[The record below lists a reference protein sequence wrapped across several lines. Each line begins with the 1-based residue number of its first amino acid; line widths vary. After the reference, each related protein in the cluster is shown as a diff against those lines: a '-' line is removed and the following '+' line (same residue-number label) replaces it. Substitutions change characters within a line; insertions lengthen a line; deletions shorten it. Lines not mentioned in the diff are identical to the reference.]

1 MKTCPYCAET
11 DLQDAAIVCKH
22 CSRDIA
28 PKIDVHERRIAI
40 VALAFIL
47 GVVGLGAWRMAVH
60 ITMPGAQVVE
70 SESPKF
76 QGHPAR

>member
-28 PKIDVHERRIAI
+28 PKVDVHERRIAV
-40 VALAFIL
+40 VALAFVL
-47 GVVGLGAWRMAVH
+47 GLVVLAAGTMAFRMAAP
-60 ITMPGAQVVE
+60 IKIVE
-70 SESPKF
+70 SS
-76 QGHPAR
+76 GR

>member
-28 PKIDVHERRIAI
+28 PKVDAHERRIAV
-40 VALAFIL
+40 VALAFVL
-47 GVVGLGAWRMAVH
+47 GLVVLAAGTMAFRMAAP
-60 ITMPGAQVVE
+60 IKIVE
-70 SESPKF
+70 SS
-76 QGHPAR
+76 GR